1 MGAFVLVVNVKIKA
15 GEVEPFMQKLF
26 ANATAAR
33 ETEPGCRQFDVSVDA
48 SDPTKVMFYEVY
60 DDEAAFKAH
69 QETPHFKR
77 YIETALAHLE
87 SRERAF
93 FKRVA
98 P

>member
-1 MGAFVLVVNVKIKA
+1 MSFVLVVNVKIKP
-15 GEVEPFMQKLF
+15 GEIEPFMQKLL

-33 ETEPGCRQFDVSVDA
+33 ETEPGCRQFDVLVDPA
-48 SDPTKVMFYEVY
+48 DPAKVMFYEVY
-60 DDEAAFKAH
+60 DDETAFKAH
-69 QETPHFKR
+69 QETPHFKK
-77 YIETALAHLE
+77 YLDAALGHLE